1 MLNITI
7 YKDFIAVNAKY
18 GISKY
23 ATEIMKE
30 DYSDGMSGYD
40 IEEFV
45 KCVCTNSTGFDNILN
60 NFTFDSEYGMF
71 CMYYKMT
78 EGITQKVTDADIKRC
93 SELVSV
99 INNLI
104 RTKYVESTNKIDV
117 SVQIMDVRKPN
128 EILES
133 HAN

>member
-1 MLNITI
+1 MLNVTI
-7 YKDFIAVNAKY
+7 YKDFIAVNVRS

-40 IEEFV
+40 IDELV
-45 KCVCTNSTGFDNILN
+45 KHVCNNSTGFENILT
-60 NFTFDSEYGMF
+60 NFQFDSEYGMF
-71 CMYYKMT
+71 CMYYKLGK
-78 EGITQKVTDADIKRC
+78 GIKVNDEHIKRC

-104 RTKYVESTNKIDV
+104 RTKYIESTNNIDV
-117 SVQIMDVRKPN
+117 SVRVLDVRKPN